1 MTRTK
6 LLVAFPAVGVLITV
20 QVPWAQDV
28 EGDTLRP
35 FLASEST
42 SFLLDN
48 ARVVDGTG
56 AVAREGLSL
65 LIENGLI
72 AKIGPSDEIAAPAGA
87 ERLDLAG
94 HTVLPGLIMMHE
106 HMDYSSGNGGP
117 LSDDEVFDPHPNSI
131 PKLLLAAGVTTART
145 AGSGTPQV
153 DINLKRRIDS
163 GAAVG
168 PTLFVTGPYLNGPR
182 GFRNAFLQDFVVE
195 TANEAREVV
204 RFWVGQG
211 ATSVKMY
218 ENAGPDAMLGAIQ
231 EAHRLGAH
239 VAGHLGMGTSCAQA
253 AELGIDTIE
262 HAFGSCLLDFGL
274 WLDASGQLD
283 LDERAADIA
292 ALIDTLVRHGVV
304 LVTTPLD
311 NPSLRPTDELLDEVL
326 SMLSPH
332 WRAIIEQR
340 IEMQATEPVS
350 IGFAGP
356 LARALERDFVAAGG
370 TLLIGA
376 DAGFGAVPGYA
387 NHARLI
393 VLAETFAPLKVI
405 KMATSDAAEFLGIDD
420 RTGRIAA
427 GLEADLLIVHG
438 APDIDMYDV
447 LNVAYVFKDGR
458 AFDPQRLRDASRG
471 LVGLH

>member
-1 MTRTK
+1 
-6 LLVAFPAVGVLITV
+6 
-20 QVPWAQDV
+20 
-28 EGDTLRP
+28 
-35 FLASEST
+35 
-42 SFLLDN
+42 
-48 ARVVDGTG
+48 
-56 AVAREGLSL
+56 
-65 LIENGLI
+65 
-72 AKIGPSDEIAAPAGA
+72 
-87 ERLDLAG
+87 
-94 HTVLPGLIMMHE
+94 MMHE